1 MNLQQLAQQIERQKK
16 LLTVEES
23 LRQQEDRLQEKTQ
36 SLLAAWQKEQ
46 ADVDRLENPGL
57 AALYYELIGK
67 KEERLEKERR
77 EALAAAAKYQTAQN
91 ELEGIRK
98 EQKRVAGELAV
109 LDGCEERYR
118 QACQERIAE
127 LKVTD
132 PEKGAEIERLE
143 EEKAKSSAQLRELR
157 EAIHAGEEAQDA
169 AANVK
174 KELDSAEGWGIY
186 DLLGGGLVA
195 DLVKHDHLDSARQEI
210 GKLQTCLRSY
220 RTELLDVEIKEDLHI
235 DIDEFLEFAD
245 WFFDGLFVDWAVQ
258 KKIEEAQERTDRVL
272 DQIMQLQD
280 QLHFLERELQEQ
292 SREQQEKIDQ
302 LVIMA

>member
-23 LRQQEDRLQEKTQ
+23 LRQQEERLQEKTQ
-36 SLLAAWQKEQ
+36 SLLTAWKKEQ

-67 KEERLEKERR
+67 KEDRLEKERR

-91 ELEGIRK
+91 ELEEIRK
-98 EQKRVAGELAV
+98 EQKRVAGELV
-109 LDGCEERYR
+109 TLDGCEARYR
-118 QACQERIAE
+118 QACQERIQE
-127 LKVTD
+127 LKTTD
-132 PEKGAEIERLE
+132 PEKGAEIECLE

-157 EAIHAGEEAQDA
+157 EAIHAGEAAQDA

-186 DLLGGGLVA
+186 DLAGGGLVA
-195 DLVKHDHLDSARQEI
+195 DVVKHDHLDSARQEI

-220 RTELLDVEIKEDLHI
+220 RTELLDVEIREDLQI
-235 DIDEFLEFAD
+235 NIDEFLEFAD

-258 KKIEEAQERTDRVL
+258 KKIEEAQERTSRVL

-302 LVIMA
+302 LVMA